1 MYRITIFLLAA
12 ATLFGARDARVEQR
26 HGVDAIGGME

>member
-1 MYRITIFLLAA
+1 MYRVTIFLLAA
-12 ATLFGARDARVEQR
+12 GTLFGARVEQR